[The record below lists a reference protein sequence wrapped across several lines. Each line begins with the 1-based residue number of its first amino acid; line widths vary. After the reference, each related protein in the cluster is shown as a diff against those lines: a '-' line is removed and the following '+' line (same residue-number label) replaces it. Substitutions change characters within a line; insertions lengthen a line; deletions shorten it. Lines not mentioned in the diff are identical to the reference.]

1 MYYVLST
8 PAVCTAA
15 TLVPS
20 SPCHGTKGT
29 CQASIHVR
37 RFFYDDPSRERT
49 VFAERLSD
57 ERHVHVSKR
66 LQKALVLVGLALPPR
81 AEARPIQDRG

>member
-29 CQASIHVR
+29 CQASIRVR
-37 RFFYDDPSRERT
+37 RLFYGDPSRERT

-57 ERHVHVSKR
+57 ERHAHKTKR
-66 LQKALVLVGLALPPR
+66 LQEALVLVGFALGGR

>member
-29 CQASIHVR
+29 CQASIRVR
-37 RFFYDDPSRERT
+37 RFFYDDPARGSS
-49 VFAERLSD
+49 FAERLSD
-57 ERHVHVSKR
+57 ERHAHKTKR
-66 LQKALVLVGLALPPR
+66 LQEALVLAGFALGGR